1 MNELSEIPVHT
12 KKLKAAEK
20 EHEQLEDELRKDRER
35 LDFLLTSVP
44 VVVYAAKTSGDFGA
58 TFVAGSSQALLGYKP
73 EDFTSNSGFWPE
85 NIHPDDRERV
95 FKELSLI
102 FKRGHHI
109 HEYRFRRADRT
120 YRWMRDEL
128 KLVYDSKGNPIEI
141 VGFWMDITEHKWAKE
156 ELHESE
162 TKFRRL
168 TEAAFGGIAVA
179 EKGKFIDVSDQFAVL
194 FGYRQNELIGMYA
207 ADLIASE
214 ARGETVEKILSGYDK
229 TYESLCLRKD
239 GSTFPV
245 EVCGKNY
252 YSQGRELRVT
262 AIRDITQQKITE
274 EEAKKL
280 DRELEQKVL
289 ELTEVNRELDAFNYT
304 VSHDLKAPLV
314 IIGGFINRFLKKQ
327 GDNLD
332 TKEKDMLNVIQAYI
346 RKMERLIKDLLA
358 FSRVGR
364 QKIKPTEID
373 IGNLVTTIL
382 DELEPL
388 SEGRMIKYDIKTL
401 PATHGDQTLLKQV
414 FINLLSNAIK
424 FTTNKKTAIIEVGGL
439 TEENE
444 NIYYVKDNG
453 MGFNSQD
460 SDKLFTVFQ
469 RLHGIEELEGSGVGL
484 SIVQRIVKRHGGRV
498 WAEGKVNE
506 GASFYFSL
514 PNKISGDS

>member
-12 KKLKAAEK
+12 KKLKATEK
-20 EHEQLEDELRKDRER
+20 KHKQMEGELRNDRER

-73 EDFTSNSGFWPE
+73 EDFTSNSGFWAE

-95 FKELSLI
+95 FKELPLI

-109 HEYRFRRADRT
+109 HEYRFRRADGT

-128 KLVYDSKGNPIEI
+128 NLVYDSKGNPIEM
-141 VGFWMDITEHKWAKE
+141 VGFWMDITEYKWADE
-156 ELHESE
+156 ELLESE
-162 TKFRRL
+162 TKFRRV
-168 TEAAFGGIAVA
+168 TEAAFGGIAVT

-214 ARGETVEKILSGYDK
+214 ARGETVEKIFSGYDK
-229 TYESLCLRKD
+229 PYESLCLRKD

-262 AIRDITQQKITE
+262 AIRDITQRKIAE

-327 GDNLD
+327 GDNLNA
-332 TKEKDMLNVIQAYI
+332 KEKDMLNAIQEHTQ
-346 RKMERLIKDLLA
+346 KMERLIKDLLA

-373 IGNLVTTIL
+373 IGNLVTTVL

-401 PATHGDQTLLKQV
+401 PAAHGDQTLIKQV

-424 FTTNKKTAIIEVGGL
+424 FTTNKKTAIIEVGCL

-444 NIYYVKDNG
+444 NVYCVKDNG

-469 RLHGIEELEGSGVGL
+469 KLHGIEELEGSGVGL

>member
-1 MNELSEIPVHT
+1 MNESELYRST
-12 KKLKAAEK
+12 KELEAAEK
-20 EHEQLEDELRKDRER
+20 EHKQLEDELRKDRER

-44 VVVYAAKTSGDFGA
+44 VVVYAARPYGDFGT

-73 EDFTSNSGFWPE
+73 EDFTSKPGFWAE
-85 NIHPDDRERV
+85 NIHPDDRER
-95 FKELSLI
+95 FFEELPLI

-109 HEYRFRRADRT
+109 HEYRFRRADGT

-141 VGFWMDITEHKWAKE
+141 VGFWMDITEHKWVEE

-168 TEAAFGGIAVA
+168 TETAFGGIAVS
-179 EKGKFIDVSDQFAVL
+179 EKGRFIDVSDQFAVL
-194 FGYRQNELIGMYA
+194 FGYRQNELIGMHA

-214 ARGETVEKILSGYDK
+214 VRGETVEKILSGYDK
-229 TYESLCLRKD
+229 PYESLCLRKD

-262 AIRDITQQKITE
+262 AIRDITQRKIAE

-304 VSHDLKAPLV
+304 VSHDLKVPLV
-314 IIGGFINRFLKKQ
+314 IIGGFTRRFLK
-327 GDNLD
+327 GHANNLD
-332 TKEKDMLNVIQAYI
+332 TKDKDMLNAIQEHTQ
-346 RKMERLIKDLLA
+346 KMERLINDLLA

-364 QKIKPTEID
+364 RKIKPTEID
-373 IGNLVTTIL
+373 IGNLVTTVL
-382 DELEPL
+382 EELKPL
-388 SEGRMIKYDIKTL
+388 TEGRMIKYDIKTL
-401 PATHGDQTLLKQV
+401 PAAHGDQSLIKQV
-414 FINLLSNAIK
+414 FINLFSNAIK

-469 RLHGIEELEGSGVGL
+469 RLHGIEELEGSGIGL
-484 SIVQRIVKRHGGRV
+484 SVVQRIINKHGGRV
-498 WAEGKVNE
+498 WAEGRVDE

>member
-1 MNELSEIPVHT
+1 MNESELYRNT
-12 KKLKAAEK
+12 KELEAAEK
-20 EHEQLEDELRKDRER
+20 EHKQLEDELRKDRER

-44 VVVYAAKTSGDFGA
+44 VVVYAARPYGDFGT
-58 TFVAGSSQALLGYKP
+58 TFVAGSSEALLGYKP
-73 EDFTSNSGFWPE
+73 EDFTSKPGFWAE
-85 NIHPDDRERV
+85 NIHPDDRER
-95 FKELSLI
+95 FFEELPLI

-109 HEYRFRRADRT
+109 HEYRFRRADGT

-141 VGFWMDITEHKWAKE
+141 VGFWMDITEHRRVEE

-168 TEAAFGGIAVA
+168 TETAFGGIAVS

-214 ARGETVEKILSGYDK
+214 VRGETVEKILSGYDK
-229 TYESLCLRKD
+229 PYESLCLRKG

-262 AIRDITQQKITE
+262 AIRDITQRKIAE

-280 DRELEQKVL
+280 DRKLEQKVL

-304 VSHDLKAPLV
+304 VSHDLKVPLV
-314 IIGGFINRFLKKQ
+314 IIGGFTRRFLK
-327 GDNLD
+327 GHGNNLD
-332 TKEKDMLNVIQAYI
+332 TKDKDMLNAIQGHTQ
-346 RKMERLIKDLLA
+346 KMERLINDLLA
-358 FSRVGR
+358 FSHVGR
-364 QKIKPTEID
+364 RKIKPTEIN
-373 IGNLVTTIL
+373 IGNLVTTVL
-382 DELEPL
+382 EELKPL
-388 SEGRMIKYDIKTL
+388 TEGRMIKYDIKTL
-401 PATHGDQTLLKQV
+401 PTAHGDQSLIKQV
-414 FINLLSNAIK
+414 FINLFSNAIK

-469 RLHGIEELEGSGVGL
+469 RLHGIEELEGSGIGL
-484 SIVQRIVKRHGGRV
+484 SVVQRIINKHGGRV
-498 WAEGKVNE
+498 WAEGRVDE

>member
-1 MNELSEIPVHT
+1 MKNENKIRNQLMNELSEIPAHN

-20 EHEQLEDELRKDRER
+20 QHKQLEDELRNDRER
-35 LDFLLTSVP
+35 LNFLLTSVP
-44 VVVYAAKTSGDFGA
+44 VVVYAARTSGDFGA

-73 EDFTSNSGFWPE
+73 EDFTSKPGFWAE

-95 FKELSLI
+95 FEELPLI

-109 HEYRFRRADRT
+109 HEYRFRRADGI

-128 KLVYDSKGNPIEI
+128 KLLYDSKGNPIEI
-141 VGFWMDITEHKWAKE
+141 VGFWMDITEHKWVEE
-156 ELHESE
+156 ELLESE

-168 TEAAFGGIAVA
+168 TEAAFGGIAVT

-194 FGYRQNELIGMYA
+194 FGYRQKELIGMYA

-229 TYESLCLRKD
+229 PYESLCLRKD

-262 AIRDITQQKITE
+262 AIRDITQRKIAA

-280 DRELEQKVL
+280 DIELEQKVL

-304 VSHDLKAPLV
+304 ISHDLKVPLV
-314 IIGGFINRFLKKQ
+314 IIGGFINKFLKKQ

-332 TKEKDMLNVIQAYI
+332 TNEKDVFNVIQAYI
-346 RKMERLIKDLLA
+346 QKM
-358 FSRVGR
+358 
-364 QKIKPTEID
+364 ID
-373 IGNLVTTIL
+373 IGNLVTTVL
-382 DELEPL
+382 DEIKPL
-388 SEGRMIKYDIKTL
+388 SERRMIKYDIKTL
-401 PATHGDQTLLKQV
+401 PAAYGDQTLIKQV

-424 FTTNKKTAIIEVGGL
+424 FTTNKKTAIIEVGSL

-453 MGFNSQD
+453 MGFNFQD

-498 WAEGKVNE
+498 WAEGRVDE

>member
-1 MNELSEIPVHT
+1 ME
-12 KKLKAAEK
+12 AAEK
-20 EHEQLEDELRKDRER
+20 EHKQLEDELRNDRER

-44 VVVYAAKTSGDFGA
+44 VVVYAAKISGDFGT

-73 EDFTSNSGFWPE
+73 EDFISKPGFWAE
-85 NIHPDDRERV
+85 NIHPDDRGRV
-95 FKELSLI
+95 FKELPLI

-109 HEYRFRRADRT
+109 HEYRFRHADGT
-120 YRWMRDEL
+120 YHWMRDEL
-128 KLVYDSKGNPIEI
+128 RLVYDSKGNPIEI
-141 VGFWMDITEHKWAKE
+141 VGFWMDITERKWVE
-156 ELHESE
+156 EALLESE
-162 TKFRRL
+162 TKFSRL
-168 TEAAFGGIAVA
+168 TEAAFGGIAVT
-179 EKGKFIDVSDQFAVL
+179 EKGKFIDVSDQCAVL

-229 TYESLCLRKD
+229 PYESLCLRKD

-262 AIRDITQQKITE
+262 AIRDITQRKIAE

-314 IIGGFINRFLKKQ
+314 IVGGFINRFLKKQ
-327 GDNLD
+327 RDNH
-332 TKEKDMLNVIQAYI
+332 
-346 RKMERLIKDLLA
+346 
-358 FSRVGR
+358 
-364 QKIKPTEID
+364 
-373 IGNLVTTIL
+373 
-382 DELEPL
+382 
-388 SEGRMIKYDIKTL
+388 DIKTL
-401 PATHGDQTLLKQV
+401 PTAHGDQTLIKQV

-424 FTTNKKTAIIEVGGL
+424 FTTNKKTAIIEVGCL

-444 NIYYVKDNG
+444 NVYCVKDNG

-460 SDKLFTVFQ
+460 LDKLFTVFQ

-484 SIVQRIVKRHGGRV
+484 SIVQRIVKRHGGRG

-514 PNKISGDS
+514 PNKILGDS

>member
-1 MNELSEIPVHT
+1 ME
-12 KKLKAAEK
+12 AAEK
-20 EHEQLEDELRKDRER
+20 EHKQLEDELRKDRER

-44 VVVYAAKTSGDFGA
+44 VVVYAARPYGDFGT

-73 EDFTSNSGFWPE
+73 EDFTSKPGFWAE
-85 NIHPDDRERV
+85 NIHPDDRER
-95 FKELSLI
+95 FFEELPLI
-102 FKRGHHI
+102 FKQGHHI
-109 HEYRFRRADRT
+109 HEYRFRRADGT

-128 KLVYDSKGNPIEI
+128 NLVYDSKGNPIEI
-141 VGFWMDITEHKWAKE
+141 VGFWMDITEHRRVEE

-168 TEAAFGGIAVA
+168 TETAFGGIAVS
-179 EKGKFIDVSDQFAVL
+179 EKGRFIDVSDQFAVL
-194 FGYRQNELIGMYA
+194 FGYQQNELIGMYA

-214 ARGETVEKILSGYDK
+214 VREETVEKILSGYDK
-229 TYESLCLRKD
+229 PYESLCLRKG

-262 AIRDITQQKITE
+262 AIRDITQRKIAE

-280 DRELEQKVL
+280 DRKLEQKVL
-289 ELTEVNRELDAFNYT
+289 ELTEVNRDLDAFNYT
-304 VSHDLKAPLV
+304 VSHDLKVPLV
-314 IIGGFINRFLKKQ
+314 IIGGFTRRFLK
-327 GDNLD
+327 GHANNLD
-332 TKEKDMLNVIQAYI
+332 TKDKDMLNAIQEHTQ
-346 RKMERLIKDLLA
+346 KMERLINDLLA

-364 QKIKPTEID
+364 RKIKPTEID
-373 IGNLVTTIL
+373 IGNLVTTVL
-382 DELEPL
+382 EELKPL
-388 SEGRMIKYDIKTL
+388 TEGRMIKYDIKTL
-401 PATHGDQTLLKQV
+401 PTAHGDQSLIKQV
-414 FINLLSNAIK
+414 FINLFSNAIK

-469 RLHGIEELEGSGVGL
+469 RLHGIEELEGSGIGL
-484 SIVQRIVKRHGGRV
+484 SVVQRIINKHGGRV
-498 WAEGKVNE
+498 WAEGRVDE

>member
-20 EHEQLEDELRKDRER
+20 KQLDDELRSNDRER

-73 EDFTSNSGFWPE
+73 EDFTSKPGFWAE
-85 NIHPDDRERV
+85 NIHPDDRER
-95 FKELSLI
+95 FFEELPLI

-109 HEYRFRRADRT
+109 HEYRFRRADGT

-141 VGFWMDITEHKWAKE
+141 VGFWMDITEHRRVEE

-168 TEAAFGGIAVA
+168 TETAFGGIAVT

-194 FGYRQNELIGMYA
+194 FGYQQSELIGMYA

-214 ARGETVEKILSGYDK
+214 VRGETGEKILSGYDK
-229 TYESLCLRKD
+229 PYETLCLRKG

-262 AIRDITQQKITE
+262 AIRDITQRKIAE
-274 EEAKKL
+274 EEAKQL
-280 DRELEQKVL
+280 DKELEQKVL

-314 IIGGFINRFLKKQ
+314 IVGGFINRFLKKQ
-327 GDNLD
+327 GDNLEP
-332 TKEKDMLNVIQAYI
+332 KEKDMLDVIQAYI
-346 RKMERLIKDLLA
+346 QKMERLIK
-358 FSRVGR
+358 
-364 QKIKPTEID
+364 
-373 IGNLVTTIL
+373 
-382 DELEPL
+382 
-388 SEGRMIKYDIKTL
+388 
-401 PATHGDQTLLKQV
+401 
-414 FINLLSNAIK
+414 
-424 FTTNKKTAIIEVGGL
+424 
-439 TEENE
+439 
-444 NIYYVKDNG
+444 
-453 MGFNSQD
+453 
-460 SDKLFTVFQ
+460 
-469 RLHGIEELEGSGVGL
+469 
-484 SIVQRIVKRHGGRV
+484 
-498 WAEGKVNE
+498 
-506 GASFYFSL
+506 
-514 PNKISGDS
+514 

>member
-1 MNELSEIPVHT
+1 MNESELYRST
-12 KKLKAAEK
+12 KELEAAEK
-20 EHEQLEDELRKDRER
+20 EHKQLEDELRKDRER

-44 VVVYAAKTSGDFGA
+44 VVVYAARPYGDFGT

-73 EDFTSNSGFWPE
+73 EDFTSKPGFWAE
-85 NIHPDDRERV
+85 NIHPDDRER
-95 FKELSLI
+95 FFEELPLI

-109 HEYRFRRADRT
+109 HEYRFRRADGT

-141 VGFWMDITEHKWAKE
+141 VGFWMDITEHRRVEE

-168 TEAAFGGIAVA
+168 TETAFGGIAVS
-179 EKGKFIDVSDQFAVL
+179 EKGRFIDVSDQFAVL
-194 FGYRQNELIGMYA
+194 FGYQQSELIGMYA

-214 ARGETVEKILSGYDK
+214 VRGETVEKILSGYDK
-229 TYESLCLRKD
+229 PYESLCLRKD

-245 EVCGKNY
+245 DVCGKNY

-262 AIRDITQQKITE
+262 AIRDITQRKIAE

-304 VSHDLKAPLV
+304 VSHDLKVPLV
-314 IIGGFINRFLKKQ
+314 IIGGFTRRFLK
-327 GDNLD
+327 GHANNLD
-332 TKEKDMLNVIQAYI
+332 TKDKDMLNAIQEHTQ
-346 RKMERLIKDLLA
+346 KMERLINDLLA

-364 QKIKPTEID
+364 RKIKPTEID
-373 IGNLVTTIL
+373 IGNLVTTVL
-382 DELEPL
+382 EELKPL
-388 SEGRMIKYDIKTL
+388 TEGRMIKYDIKTL
-401 PATHGDQTLLKQV
+401 PAAHGDQSLIKQV
-414 FINLLSNAIK
+414 FINLFSNAIK

-444 NIYYVKDNG
+444 SIYYVKDNG

-469 RLHGIEELEGSGVGL
+469 RLHGIEELEGSGIGL
-484 SIVQRIVKRHGGRV
+484 SVVQRIINKHGGRV